1 MQLGFKNALSYFFGP
16 TWLHIF
22 FCKEDQKGEEEEL
35 KKHLLSWAVG
45 RSEIRGGGRGVVMWC
60 PFPLV
65 RYLGQN
71 LRGNWTPTPP
81 APMCVELGFYA
92 DIS

>member
-1 MQLGFKNALSYFFGP
+1 MQLGFKNALSYFLVP
-16 TWLHIF
+16 LDYTSF

-35 KKHLLSWAVG
+35 KKHLMSWAVG
-45 RSEIRGGGRGVVMWC
+45 RSEIRGGVVMWC

-71 LRGNWTPTPP
+71 LRG
-81 APMCVELGFYA
+81 
-92 DIS
+92 